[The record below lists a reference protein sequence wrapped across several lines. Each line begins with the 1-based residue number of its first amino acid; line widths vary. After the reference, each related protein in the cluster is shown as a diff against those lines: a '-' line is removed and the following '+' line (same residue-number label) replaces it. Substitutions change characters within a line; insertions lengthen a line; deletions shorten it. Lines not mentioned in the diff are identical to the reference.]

1 MPKRISAGDKFGGLD
16 ALARKQEFVRHLP
29 KGETCCEGRHGE
41 DRGPGKDR
49 CQRFGKFCVRDRPGR
64 YQVHRALQQVAFQNV
79 VKRLDPILYV
89 NPTPPLSAAAHITAK
104 THAERQQH
112 LLQRSPDRA
121 KNQSSA
127 HLHGPDSG
135 LSCWLRRSLPFA
147 TNFREKTFARRAVFA
162 QDFVATVTVVTD
174 GRSCDEYSRTI
185 FGFR

>member
-1 MPKRISAGDKFGGLD
+1 MLKRISAGDEFSRLD
-16 ALARKQEFVRHLP
+16 ALTRQQEFVRHLS
-29 KGETCCEGRHGE
+29 KGETCGEGGHGE

-49 CQRFGKFCVRDRPGR
+49 CQRFGEFRVRDRAGR

-79 VKRLDPILYV
+79 VKGPDPILYV
-89 NPTPPLSAAAHITAK
+89 NPTPPLSTTAHITAK
-104 THAERQQH
+104 THAEWQHH

-121 KNQSSA
+121 ENQPSA

-147 TNFREKTFARRAVFA
+147 TNFREKTFTGRAVLA
-162 QDFVATVTVVTD
+162 QDFIATVTVVTD
-174 GRSCDEYSRTI
+174 GGSCDEDSRMI